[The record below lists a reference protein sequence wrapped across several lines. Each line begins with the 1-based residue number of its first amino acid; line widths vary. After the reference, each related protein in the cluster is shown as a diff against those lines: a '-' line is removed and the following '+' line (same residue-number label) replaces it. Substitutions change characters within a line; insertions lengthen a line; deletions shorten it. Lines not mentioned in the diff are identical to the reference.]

1 MHGRRLAT
9 LNEAICIASDE
20 SESAID
26 RLESWTTTH
35 GIDLT
40 IKDVGEQIH
49 ESEFQNARETLGI
62 SIGGDGTFL
71 EGVRSF
77 GPNRIPLLGINTG
90 TLAFLARTGPRD
102 MDAALTE
109 VLRGRATVHDRQQLQ
124 ATGAGLDA
132 TGVNDVA
139 IQPVPPETPVDR
151 KICRL
156 HVFVDNEYIGEYD
169 GSGIAINTPT
179 GSTGL
184 ALSAN
189 GPVHFPNDNLTLQIT
204 PLNTHTMGVRPLI
217 VSQDAEIT
225 VVPENDVRV
234 SVDGGRHHAI
244 AEQEEVL
251 QITGADR
258 PAYIV
263 RTRYDNGFMSALAGK
278 LGWEIRTAEDTGP
291 REYLSDDGDPE
302 DFLAVASRIAR
313 EAAVSAG
320 EPVKELHGQIEQVE
334 YKSDK
339 ADMVTEADYRS
350 DQIIET
356 VITNEFPNHG
366 FCSEES
372 GVTEGTTEYTWVV
385 DPLDGT
391 GNFAHGNPNYSISIS
406 LVDDEARP
414 LVGVVHSPETDEMF
428 HAIRDRG
435 AYRNDTPIAPT
446 DRDRLDE
453 SMLLSGYDPDGRFL
467 REFYHATQGVRRLGS
482 AALNLCYVAAGSA
495 DALWEYDT
503 CSWDVAAGLC
513 ILREA
518 GGRATDQT
526 GQEYAVEFDT
536 ETRHPLAASNG
547 TLHET
552 LLDHFPED
560 GF

>member
-9 LNEAICIASDE
+9 LNEAICIASGD
-20 SESAID
+20 SGTAID

-40 IKDVGEQIH
+40 VRDVGEEIT
-49 ESEFQNARETLGI
+49 ESDYQTAPETLGI

-71 EGVRSF
+71 EGVRAF
-77 GPNRIPLLGINTG
+77 GPEGIPLVGINAG
-90 TLAFLARTGPRD
+90 TLSFLARVGPRN

-109 VLRGRATVHDRQQLQ
+109 VLRGRATVHDRQQLH
-124 ATGAGLDA
+124 ASGAGLDA
-132 TGVNDVA
+132 TGVNDVM
-139 IQPVPPETPVDR
+139 IQPIPPDDPVDR
-151 KICRL
+151 KICQL
-156 HVFVDNEYIGEYD
+156 HVFVDEEYLGKYD

-204 PLNTHTMGVRPLI
+204 PLQTHTMGVRPLI
-217 VSQDAEIT
+217 VSQQSEIT
-225 VVPENDVRV
+225 VVPDNPVTV
-234 SVDGGRHHAI
+234 SVDGGRHYTTATKDD
-244 AEQEEVL
+244 VL
-251 QITGADR
+251 RVTGADQ

-263 RTRYDNGFMSALAGK
+263 RTRYDNAFVSALSAK
-278 LGWEIRTAEDTGP
+278 LGWELRDPTETGP
-291 REYLSDDGDPE
+291 REHLPEENGSE
-302 DFLAVASRIAR
+302 DFLAAAARVAR

-320 EPVKELHGQIEQVE
+320 EVVQELHGQIEQVE

-339 ADMVTEADYRS
+339 ADMVTEADHRS
-350 DQIIET
+350 DR
-356 VITNEFPNHG
+356 VIAQVIANEFPAHG
-366 FCSEES
+366 LCSEES
-372 GVTEGTTEYTWVV
+372 GATEGEDEYTWVV

-391 GNFAHGNPNYSISIS
+391 GNFAHGNPNYAISIA
-406 LVDDEARP
+406 LIDEDHRP
-414 LVGVVHSPETDEMF
+414 LVGVVHSPETEELF

-435 AYRNDTPIAPT
+435 AYRNETPIGPT
-446 DRDRLDE
+446 DRSQLDE
-453 SMLLSGYDPDGRFL
+453 SMLLSGYDPSGSFL
-467 REFYHATQGVRRLGS
+467 REFYHTTQGVRRLGS

-503 CSWDVAAGLC
+503 HPWDVAAGLC

-518 GGRATDQT
+518 DGQATDST
-526 GQEYAVEFDT
+526 GDEYNLEFGAGS
-536 ETRHPLAASNG
+536 RRPLAASNG
-547 TLHET
+547 PLHEI
-552 LLDHFPED
+552 LLEQFPEE